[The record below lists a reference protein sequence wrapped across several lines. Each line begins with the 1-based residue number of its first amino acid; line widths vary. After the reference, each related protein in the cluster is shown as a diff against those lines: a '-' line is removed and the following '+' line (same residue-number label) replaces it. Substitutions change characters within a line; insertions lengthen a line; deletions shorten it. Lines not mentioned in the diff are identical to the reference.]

1 MDLTAPQAVLIGSLL
16 IALAILFQ
24 PPITQL
30 FTQQAQAQSALSPDH
45 EILKADHQA
54 MKTVLPNLA
63 FTVEHL
69 PACSK

>member
-24 PPITQL
+24 PPTTQL

-45 EILKADHQA
+45 EILKADHEM
-54 MKTVLPNLA
+54 MKATLKNIA
-63 FTVEHL
+63 YAIDHI
-69 PACSK
+69 PACK